1 MMRIPKAITLLKA
14 AKCFRKAHDQLEK
27 APKEMHSARQHIR
40 FQAMVSPLTSGVL
53 ARCDKV
59 EYMYT
64 VAELW
69 VVGGIIHGFV

>member
-1 MMRIPKAITLLKA
+1 MYI
-14 AKCFRKAHDQLEK
+14 
-27 APKEMHSARQHIR
+27 ARQHIR
-40 FQAMVSPLTSGVL
+40 FQVMVSPLASGVL

>member
-1 MMRIPKAITLLKA
+1 
-14 AKCFRKAHDQLEK
+14 
-27 APKEMHSARQHIR
+27 MHSARQHIR
-40 FQAMVSPLTSGVL
+40 FQAMASPLASGVL